1 MKAELNFFAQK
12 PMRPVKA
19 SQIVSVTTPLDIAKL
34 VHEELPQ
41 RFAHRLKHMEN
52 LENWQRC
59 EELVKV
65 HEVFAESFRDLRL
78 VEPTDANLP
87 EYSEVINKLRERH
100 KAVVPLLGQAIQRLY
115 QEGFML
121 EKDLNAWVDEFMS
134 SRIATEMLTAH
145 FSAVTSA
152 HESQNSDRLDSWWGP
167 VSQVLEKRTGIVDT
181 DCDPA
186 EVCRAAAECVR
197 NQFPPGS
204 FEIEVEE
211 ASVDKGI
218 AFCYISKYL
227 FFILEELLKNS
238 ARAVLSRSSTPDEL
252 ERNII
257 RVSVCADPK
266 NVAIS
271 ICDTGGGIRAEN
283 LQKIWSYS
291 YTTRDET
298 EVDLDGGPLSGYGMG
313 LPLARL
319 YVQYLGGSLDV
330 MNMPGSGVDL
340 YLFLNRIELG
350 A

>member
-1 MKAELNFFAQK
+1 MRDEHVYDGLSSSHAE
-12 PMRPVKA
+12 
-19 SQIVSVTTPLDIAKL
+19 
-34 VHEELPQ
+34 EELPQ

-59 EELVKV
+59 HELVKV

-78 VEPTDANLP
+78 VEPTEANLP

-115 QEGFML
+115 REGFML

-152 HESQNSDRLDSWWGP
+152 HESQNSDQDRLDSWWGP
-167 VSQVLEKRTGIVDT
+167 VTPLPERTTGIVDT
-181 DCDPA
+181 DCNPA
-186 EVCRAAAECVR
+186 EVCRLAAECVQK
-197 NQFPPGS
+197 QFPDGMVQ
-204 FEIEVEE
+204 IDVEE
-211 ASVDKGI
+211 AAVDKKI

-238 ARAVLSRSSTPDEL
+238 ARAVLSRSSTPEARQ
-252 ERNII
+252 RNVI

-319 YVQYLGGSLDV
+319 YVKYLGGSLDV
-330 MNMPGSGVDL
+330 MNMPGSGVDA

-350 A
+350 S